1 MWISCGLM
9 AGLVGCGPQ
18 EKKPSQPPTKPAVQ
32 QPAEPTKPQPSQPG
46 PPVIKVPEV
55 PGPEEKPLEKPTEA
69 PAQPKLSEEKPEE
82 KPGVKPAESPTEEKP
97 AEKMPEEKLPEA
109 KPVEKPV
116 EQPPEEKPKEE
127 PAEKMPAEKP
137 TEEKP
142 AEKPEEK
149 PAEKMPEEKLPEVKP
164 VEKPVEQ
171 TPEEKPKEKPAEKMP
186 EEKAT
191 QEKPT
196 EEKPAESSGEKPSE
210 KMTEEKVAE
219 PVPGPK
225 PQEKAEENATGK
237 PVEKAGAEKS
247 AQEKPSESAAKDNPD
262 KGRPEK
268 PQPKAGEGEQ
278 TFRLPDGRDP
288 TDVPA
293 VVWLPKP
300 AIRIPEAEATTE
312 AEMKP
317 YTEIIPG
324 TDVKF
329 DMVPI
334 RGGTFKMGSPENEK
348 NRKPDEGPQVEVR
361 IEPFWMGKCEVTWD
375 EYELWAMG
383 LDKQRRKIR
392 KIAPT
397 EQDHIADAIA
407 IPTKPYTDMTFG
419 MGKEGYPAVCM
430 TQLAAKMYCKWLSA
444 KTGRYYRLPTEAE
457 WEYAC
462 RAGTTTAYSF
472 GDDPEKLDEYAWYAD
487 NSNDKYQRV
496 GKKKPNPWGLHDMHG
511 NVAEWVLDRYDPK
524 FYETLVGKKPV
535 NPWNPPDPKQEWGR
549 VVRGGSWQDDAD
561 RLRSAARTA
570 SHKDWKMQDPQIPQ
584 SIWYLTDAPFV
595 GFRVVRPLKLPSP
608 EEAQKYDPEPEV
620 VKEYRE
626 AQANKM

>member
-1 MWISCGLM
+1 MKHRALMGSKHGLGWSVGVMVCGLLL
-9 AGLVGCGPQ
+9 GLVVGCGPK
-18 EKKPSQPPTKPAVQ
+18 EKPPVKPPAKPSAER
-32 QPAEPTKPQPSQPG
+32 PAEPIKSEPT
-46 PPVIKVPEV
+46 PPEVKLPEV
-55 PGPEEKPLEKPTEA
+55 P
-69 PAQPKLSEEKPEE
+69 
-82 KPGVKPAESPTEEKP
+82 
-97 AEKMPEEKLPEA
+97 
-109 KPVEKPV
+109 
-116 EQPPEEKPKEE
+116 PP
-127 PAEKMPAEKP
+127 
-137 TEEKP
+137 
-142 AEKPEEK
+142 PEEK
-149 PAEKMPEEKLPEVKP
+149 PAEKLTEKP
-164 VEKPVEQ
+164 VEKPAEQ
-171 TPEEKPKEKPAEKMP
+171 KMTPEKPAEEKPAEKTEEKPVAEKPAESKPAEKAPEKPVEEKPAEKAEEKMPPEKPAQEKPVEKPAEEKSAEKPAKEKPAE
-186 EEKAT
+186 A
-191 QEKPT
+191 KPI
-196 EEKPAESSGEKPSE
+196 EKPAEKPAEQPSAKPAQAKAAPEGEK
-210 KMTEEKVAE
+210 A
-219 PVPGPK
+219 
-225 PQEKAEENATGK
+225 
-237 PVEKAGAEKS
+237 
-247 AQEKPSESAAKDNPD
+247 
-262 KGRPEK
+262 
-268 PQPKAGEGEQ
+268 
-278 TFRLPDGRDP
+278 FRLPDGRDP

-300 AIRIPEAEATTE
+300 VIRIPEAEAAAE

-348 NRKPDEGPQVEVR
+348 GRKPDEVPQVEVTV
-361 IEPFWMGKCEVTWD
+361 EPFWMGKCEVTWD

-383 LDKQRRKIR
+383 LDKQRRKI
-392 KIAPT
+392 KKVEPT
-397 EQDHIADAIA
+397 EQDRVADAIT

-472 GDDPEKLDEYAWYAD
+472 GDDAGKLADYAWFAD
-487 NSNDKYQRV
+487 NSDDKYQKV

-511 NVAEWVLDRYDPK
+511 NVAEWVLDRYDPD
-524 FYETLVGKKPV
+524 FYKTLVGKKPV
-535 NPWNPPDPKQEWGR
+535 RPWNPPDPKQEWGR
-549 VVRGGSWQDDAD
+549 VVRGGSWNDDAD

-584 SIWYLTDAPFV
+584 SIWYLTDANFV
-595 GFRVVRPLKLPSP
+595 GFRVIRPLKLPTP

>member
-1 MWISCGLM
+1 MKYVASVARKLGLGWLVVGLSCGVVL
-9 AGLVGCGPQ
+9 GLVGCGPK
-18 EKKPSQPPTKPAVQ
+18 EKPPAKPSAKVEQPTGT
-32 QPAEPTKPQPSQPG
+32 TKPQVPATTP
-46 PPVIKVPEV
+46 PEV
-55 PGPEEKPLEKPTEA
+55 KLPEIPPPPEEKAKPIE
-69 PAQPKLSEEKPEE
+69 PKPEE
-82 KPGVKPAESPTEEKP
+82 KPTEKMTEEKP
-97 AEKMPEEKLPEA
+97 AEKPAEPK
-109 KPVEKPV
+109 V
-116 EQPPEEKPKEE
+116 PEEKPAEQPKPEE
-127 PAEKMPAEKP
+127 KSSQEKPSMEQPKPEEKPAEKPAEEKPAEKPTEKPAEAPKPEMPPEKPAEKMTQEKPAEKPAESKPAEEKPAEKPAEKPQSEEKPAEPKPAEKAPEEKPAEKMPAEKP
-137 TEEKP
+137 S
-142 AEKPEEK
+142 
-149 PAEKMPEEKLPEVKP
+149 
-164 VEKPVEQ
+164 EKPV
-171 TPEEKPKEKPAEKMP
+171 
-186 EEKAT
+186 
-191 QEKPT
+191 
-196 EEKPAESSGEKPSE
+196 
-210 KMTEEKVAE
+210 
-219 PVPGPK
+219 
-225 PQEKAEENATGK
+225 
-237 PVEKAGAEKS
+237 
-247 AQEKPSESAAKDNPD
+247 QEKPSEPPAKEKPAASPS
-262 KGRPEK
+262 EK
-268 PQPKAGEGEQ
+268 PQAKSAEGEQ

-300 AIRIPEAEATTE
+300 VIRIPEAEATTE

-348 NRKPDEGPQVEVR
+348 GRKPDEGPQVEVQ

-383 LDKQRRKIR
+383 LDKQRRKI
-392 KIAPT
+392 KKVEPT
-397 EQDHIADAIA
+397 EQDRVADAIT

-472 GDDPEKLDEYAWYAD
+472 GDDAGKLADYAWFAD
-487 NSNDKYQRV
+487 NSDDKYQKV

-511 NVAEWVLDRYDPK
+511 NVAEWVLDRYDPD
-524 FYETLVGKKPV
+524 FYKTLVGKKAV

-549 VVRGGSWQDDAD
+549 VVRGGSWNDDAD
-561 RLRSAARTA
+561 RLRSAARTV

-584 SIWYLTDAPFV
+584 SIWYLTDANFV
-595 GFRVVRPLKLPSP
+595 GFRVIRPLKLPTP
-608 EEAQKYDPEPEV
+608 EEAAKYDPEPEV

-626 AQANKM
+626 AHANKM